1 MNTTVPNDGSIAS
14 VTEMLMETPQQQEN
28 PSEAVETPT
37 ETTEDAQIDVE
48 EYIAESEDDTS
59 YDGDDEAVEADYEN
73 VDEDEYTD
81 AAPVPVELSDDLE
94 IEVKSDGQPKK
105 VTLQELKRGYAGQDY
120 IQKGMEQNAQQRKE
134 LEQLN
139 LTMQQEREQLLQH
152 IDQFERGDVPQAP
165 QKPPKELQDSDPL
178 GYLERMEQYRDDV
191 AKFDAFQREAQQ
203 IKQQKDAQEAYA
215 KQAYVAQQA
224 EVLKQE
230 IPELRDPE
238 RSKKLL
244 SDIHSTATGYY
255 GVPEEIVGSLSHGW
269 EFKIMRDAVAYR
281 KLMESKGKVEEKSK
295 SARPMVKPGA
305 KRTEN
310 GKAKKAQQ
318 ARSRMKKNG
327 DISSVTNFLLS

>member
-1 MNTTVPNDGSIAS
+1 MATEPNNGSIAS
-14 VTEMLMETPQQQEN
+14 VTEMLMETPQQNEN
-28 PSEAVETPT
+28 PSEAIEAEA

-48 EYIAESEDDTS
+48 EYIAESEDDTG
-59 YDGDDEAVEADYEN
+59 YDSGDAADEAEYEN

-81 AAPVPVELSDDLE
+81 EPAVPLELSDDVEL
-94 IEVKSDGQPKK
+94 EVKSDGQTKK

-120 IQKGMEQNAQQRKE
+120 VQKGMEQNANARKE
-134 LEQLN
+134 LEQMN
-139 LTMQQEREQLLQH
+139 QAMQQEREQLLQR
-152 IDQFERGDVPQAP
+152 IAQFETGDVPQSP
-165 QKPPKELQDSDPL
+165 QKPSKELQDSDPL
-178 GYLERMEQYRDDV
+178 GYLEKMEQYREKS
-191 AKFDAFQREAQQ
+191 AEYEAFQREAQQ
-203 IKQQKDAQEAYA
+203 IKQQKEAQETQAQ
-215 KQAYVAQQA
+215 QAYVKQQA

-238 RSKKLL
+238 KSQKLL

-281 KLMESKGKVEEKSK
+281 KLMASKGKVEEKSK

-305 KRTEN
+305 KRTED

-318 ARSRMKKNG
+318 ARSRMKKSG
-327 DISSVTNFLLS
+327 DVSSVAKFLLS